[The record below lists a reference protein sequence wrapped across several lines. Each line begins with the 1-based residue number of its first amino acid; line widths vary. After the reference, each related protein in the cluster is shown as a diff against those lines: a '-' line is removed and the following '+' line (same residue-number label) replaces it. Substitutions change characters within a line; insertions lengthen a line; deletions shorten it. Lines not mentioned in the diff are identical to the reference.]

1 MLIKSFIGPF
11 EHVIIENYYDDDE
24 LELMWKEIEFLTPR
38 LLDPQFTSTATQNG
52 LYLKNGSGIF
62 LDEVYKN
69 RNASNILS
77 FNRKLW
83 HPTILQELEKIS
95 PWWNLIRMANK
106 DYTLMN
112 YYQDDCYYKPHKDYS
127 VITAISVIYKDDN
140 SFDGG
145 DLVFSDYNIT
155 LPKKSNTII
164 IFPGQVT
171 HAVTDITMK
180 TSVPFNGR
188 YSLAQ
193 FLYVNG

>member
-38 LLDPQFTSTATQNG
+38 LLDPEFTSTATQNG

-83 HPTILQELEKIS
+83 HPTILQE
-95 PWWNLIRMANK
+95 
-106 DYTLMN
+106 
-112 YYQDDCYYKPHKDYS
+112 
-127 VITAISVIYKDDN
+127 
-140 SFDGG
+140 
-145 DLVFSDYNIT
+145 
-155 LPKKSNTII
+155 
-164 IFPGQVT
+164 
-171 HAVTDITMK
+171 
-180 TSVPFNGR
+180 
-188 YSLAQ
+188 
-193 FLYVNG
+193 